1 MIKGQKKLNVTYMA
15 RAFDKEE
22 NAYIEGETCMDIQ
35 LADEYADLLLQDKKD
50 VRKLGPQAIL
60 EREYV
65 LESVAIIIDHNERLK
80 NRSFISG
87 SIKGFEL
94 VEDW

>member
-15 RAFDKEE
+15 SVIEDGEQ
-22 NAYIEGETCMDIQ
+22 IEGETCMDIQ
-35 LADEYADLLLQDKKD
+35 MAEDIADLLLQDKEE
-50 VRKLGPQAIL
+50 VRKLGKNAIL
-60 EREYV
+60 KREYA
-65 LESVAIIIDHNERLK
+65 LEDVKIVIDHNERLK
-80 NRSFISG
+80 NRSFNSG

>member
-15 RAFDKEE
+15 STLDEDGAQ
-22 NAYIEGETCMDIQ
+22 IEGETCMDIQ
-35 LADEYADLLLQDKKD
+35 MAEEYADLLLMGKED
-50 VRKLGPQAIL
+50 VRQLGRDAVL
-60 EREYV
+60 KREYA
-65 LESVAIIIDHNERLK
+65 LEDVKIVIDHNERLK
-80 NRSFISG
+80 NRSWIDG

>member
-15 RAFDKEE
+15 KAFDKEE

-35 LADEYADLLLQDKKD
+35 LADEYADLLIQDKED
-50 VRKLGPQAIL
+50 VRKLGREAIL

-94 VEDW
+94 VENW

>member
-15 RAFDKEE
+15 RSLEE
-22 NAYIEGETCMDIQ
+22 DGSGWIEGETCMDIQ
-35 LADEYADLLLQDKKD
+35 MAEENADLLLMSEEDARWSKQSLK
-50 VRKLGPQAIL
+50 RAS
-60 EREYV
+60 V
-65 LESVAIIIDHNERLK
+65 LDGVKIIIDHNERLK
-80 NRSFISG
+80 NRSYIGG